1 VRIAAL
7 DLGSNSFHLIV
18 VEAHPDGS
26 FDTLLRE
33 KDVLRL
39 ADSVATTHRIPPER
53 VEAAIESVGR
63 MRAHGEAMD
72 VDEWV
77 VYATS
82 ALREAENGAEV
93 VEQIEAETGVG
104 IQVITGL
111 DEARLIF
118 AAVRASVLI
127 DKAPAVCIDQ
137 GGGSLEVSVGDASGM
152 MWATSIKLGAA
163 RLTAEFVMS
172 DPPHPDDLARMR
184 ERATEVLTPVANA
197 TKRFRPG
204 MLVGTSG
211 TLTSLARL
219 AAPKIADATPNALH
233 QLTVTADELKA
244 VHEKMQTLSLE
255 ERRGIDGL
263 DTRRADIMPAGS
275 VVLQVAMELFG
286 FDELTVS
293 EWSMREGMILDA
305 IGHHDALDWVDPRSM
320 RRESVHALF
329 RRYGGNEAHAHQVA
343 RFATAIFDDTSALHG
358 LSPIDRELLEHASWL
373 HDIGEHIASDNHDRH
388 TAYLIEHGRLRGFPP
403 EEVVMMA
410 SIGRF
415 HRRGTPKA
423 SAYAPMRQLSE
434 EERERVTRLTAILR
448 VADGLD
454 RSHNDAV
461 DLVTATVESGRVAL
475 VIHGSE
481 DTDLERWGVRR
492 KRGLFEKV
500 FGLPIEIVDQTV

>member
-1 VRIAAL
+1 MRIAAL

-39 ADSVATTHRIPPER
+39 ADSVAVTHRIPPDK
-53 VEAAIESVGR
+53 VEAAIESVSR

-72 VDEWV
+72 VEEWV

-93 VEQIEAETGVG
+93 VDQIEAETGVG
-104 IQVITGL
+104 IRVITGL

-118 AAVRASVLI
+118 AAVRASVLL
-127 DKAPAVCIDQ
+127 DKPPAVCIDQ
-137 GGGSLEVSVGDASGM
+137 GGGSLEVSVGDTTGL
-152 MWATSIKLGAA
+152 MWATSVKLGAA
-163 RLTAEFVMS
+163 RLTAEFMMS
-172 DPPHPDDLARMR
+172 DPPHPDDLGRIR
-184 ERATEVLTPVANA
+184 DRATVLLAPIAQA
-197 TKRFRPG
+197 SKRFRPG

-219 AAPKIADATPNALH
+219 AVPTIAAATPNSFH
-233 QLTVTADELKA
+233 QLAVSAKELEP
-244 VHEKMQTLSLE
+244 VHKNMQTLSIA
-255 ERRGIDGL
+255 ERREIDGL
-263 DTRRADIMPAGS
+263 DARRADIMPAGS

-286 FDELTVS
+286 FEELTVS
-293 EWSMREGMILDA
+293 EWSMREGMVLDA
-305 IGHHDALDWVDPRSM
+305 IGHHDAYDWVDPRSM

-343 RFATAIFDDTSALHG
+343 RFATAIFDDTASLHR
-358 LSPIDRELLEHASWL
+358 LSPVDRELLEHASWL
-373 HDIGEHIASDNHDRH
+373 HDIGEHIAVDSHDRH

-403 EEVVMMA
+403 EEVVMLA
-410 SIGRF
+410 SIARF

-423 SAYAPMRQLSE
+423 ASYGPMRQLSDD
-434 EERERVTRLTAILR
+434 ERERVTQLVAILR

-461 DLVTATVESGRVAL
+461 DVVTAKITGDHVEL
-475 VIHGSE
+475 VIQGSE

-500 FGLPIEIVDQTV
+500 FGLPIEIVEPAS